1 MIGGY
6 QIGESIGPDVLE
18 FADGALA
25 VGVDGKGDSPFR
37 VLIFLHILLNLYGIE
52 FYLILSYN

>member
-37 VLIFLHILLNLYGIE
+37 VLVFLHILLNLYGTE
-52 FYLILSYN
+52 CYL